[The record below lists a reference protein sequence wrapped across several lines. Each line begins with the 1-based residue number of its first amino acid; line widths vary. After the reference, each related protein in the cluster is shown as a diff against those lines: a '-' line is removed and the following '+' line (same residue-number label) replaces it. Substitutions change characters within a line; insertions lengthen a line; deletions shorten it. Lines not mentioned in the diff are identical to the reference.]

1 MRNLSC
7 QPERNKRFFFLVSTS
22 SDGDFIDG
30 SRYEI
35 LPMIFDT
42 FRNEIVDY
50 LPCRCDSLIFF
61 LFSFVIFP
69 RNALLIFFFVEM
81 KYLRDLR
88 LLISFRG
95 NE

>member
-1 MRNLSC
+1 
-7 QPERNKRFFFLVSTS
+7 
-22 SDGDFIDG
+22 
-30 SRYEI
+30 
-35 LPMIFDT
+35 MIFDT

-50 LPCRCDSLIFF
+50 LPCRCDSLIFSFFYLLFF
-61 LFSFVIFP
+61 LE
-69 RNALLIFFFVEM
+69 LLISFVEM

>member
-1 MRNLSC
+1 
-7 QPERNKRFFFLVSTS
+7 
-22 SDGDFIDG
+22 
-30 SRYEI
+30 
-35 LPMIFDT
+35 MIFDT

-50 LPCRCDSLIFF
+50 LPCRYDSLIFF

-69 RNALLIFFFVEM
+69 RIANFFFFVEM

>member
-1 MRNLSC
+1 
-7 QPERNKRFFFLVSTS
+7 
-22 SDGDFIDG
+22 
-30 SRYEI
+30 
-35 LPMIFDT
+35 MIFDT

-50 LPCRCDSLIFF
+50 LPCRCDSLIFSFFRLLFF
-61 LFSFVIFP
+61 LE
-69 RNALLIFFFVEM
+69 LLIFFFVEM

>member
-7 QPERNKRFFFLVSTS
+7 QPERNKRFFFSFPPRVTEISLMDRDT
-22 SDGDFIDG
+22 
-30 SRYEI
+30 I

-50 LPCRCDSLIFF
+50 LPCRYDSLIFF

-69 RNALLIFFFVEM
+69 RIANFFF
-81 KYLRDLR
+81 
-88 LLISFRG
+88 LLK
-95 NE
+95 